1 MTTLDSKN
9 DAAKTDWLSKPLA
22 LYLTLDWEKIAYL
35 LFIVLGII
43 SRFWGLGD
51 RVVSHDES
59 LHTQYSYQFYDGQGF
74 SHTPLMHGPFLFHA
88 TALVYWLFGHDDF
101 TARIVVAILGVILIG
116 MPYFL
121 RDWVG
126 RKGALFASFV
136 LLISPY
142 VWYYS
147 RYIRHDVPSI
157 VWAMILVIATW
168 FYFRDGQERSLWWF
182 AAGLA
187 LLFSTKE
194 ISFIYVAIFGS
205 FTVLRLLNRGMVA
218 PWFRHSWPKFR
229 TPIILMGV
237 GLLLLGGGLVAK
249 SGLEGA
255 DTAVETTIASPD
267 AYAAD
272 PSVDIPHSAADDNN
286 TAVTIS
292 RWVQILGIVIATGG
306 LFMATMNLRPELEQ
320 YREFDLIILY
330 STLLLPM
337 LAPLLSNIVG
347 WDPLDYSLNQCFVPG
362 QETMSGFAI
371 FFARIFDG
379 ACWQMFFTAGIVR
392 SALFAVP
399 MLGVSV
405 AVGIWW
411 HTRRWLISAAIF
423 YSIYIVLYT
432 SVFTNPNGIATGTI
446 GSLGYWLAQHEV
458 QRGSQPWFYY
468 AVVMPLYEFMPLFFT
483 LASIWVWSV
492 RERINHFV
500 GYWAI
505 VLSVGGLITSWV
517 HWAYNR
523 NYTLPGNEDSLAPAL
538 VTAVVLLILA
548 VVGYV
553 LLTRKVLHGRG
564 TPQSSWGDVWR
575 NERLVDFFPFLLWWF
590 VLTVGIYSYAGE
602 KMPWLSIHFVIP
614 MAFMVGYFFQHL
626 LENVSAREFFQRDNL
641 LYLLLTTLT
650 LVGGGFLF
658 RSLWRGEVRFGSPLR
673 ADLQGTYHFVGMVVL
688 TAVLIGF
695 LIWLGD
701 KVSREARRRGWVLGI
716 FLLLSLLTVRAGY
729 MANFP
734 NGDYV
739 TEHLVYAHGA
749 PATKSQVLAQLETI
763 SMRLYG
769 DKSIKVVYDNAS
781 SWPYTWYLRDYPN
794 RQYVG
799 ENITPSVT
807 DAPVLIIGND
817 NWGKVD
823 PFAQNQYTAQT
834 FTYLWWPMEDY
845 RQISWEAILG
855 DPNEPAEVRKG
866 LGNPDVRQALWDI
879 FIHRDYTKYGEV
891 HDKSFDLGQ
900 WPLRDELRIYI
911 RNDVAHLLWDYGVG
925 ATAVA
930 ETISDPYAE
939 GELQPAVSEIIGQG
953 QLVMPRNAAVGP
965 DNRLYVADSG
975 NHRIA
980 VFAGAELLFSFGQ
993 FGAGEGELNEPWGIA
1008 VDDEFVYVADTWN
1021 HRVQKFTLDGEFV
1034 SSFGVSGVAESVQAN
1049 PGFFFGPRAL
1059 ALLAND
1065 QIAVTDT
1072 GNHRIQIFDRN
1083 GNFVLATG
1091 GVGTVTG
1098 QFYEPVGLASNEV
1111 DGSLFVADTWNQRIQ
1126 ELNSNVNFFAVA
1138 EWPVSAWLSQSID
1151 NKPYL
1156 ALDGAGRLYATDPE
1170 GYRVLIFDRAGAY
1183 LGRFGQFGQDAA
1195 GFDRPTGI
1203 AVDDAGNVYVV
1214 DTGNGRVVKYEAPLG
1229 VVQDDGGDDGN
1240 NTAVG
1245 ESEGAEEIPTES
1257 NPTDVLEVE
1266 EEIEIEEAEENENT
1280 TEDPTATTTGDN

>member
-1 MTTLDSKN
+1 MTILETPN
-9 DAAKTDWLSKPLA
+9 DTPPKDDWLSRPLA
-22 LYLTLDWEKIAYL
+22 LYLTLDWEKVAYL
-35 LFIVLGII
+35 LLIVLGII
-43 SRFWGLGD
+43 SRFWALGD

-88 TALVYWLFGHDDF
+88 TALVYWLFGHNDY
-101 TARIVVAILGVILIG
+101 TARITVALLGIFLIVS
-116 MPYFL
+116 PYFL

-157 VWAMILVIATW
+157 AWALILVIATW
-168 FYFRDGQERSLWWF
+168 FYFRDGRERSLWWF

-194 ISFIYVAIFGS
+194 VSFIYVAIFGS
-205 FTVLRLLNRGMVA
+205 FTVFRLLNRVA
-218 PWFRHSWPKFR
+218 YTPWFKNSWKQLRMPV
-229 TPIILMGV
+229 IVIGV
-237 GLLLLGGGLVAK
+237 GLLVLGAGLVAK

-255 DTAVETTIASPD
+255 DTAVSSEMSSPD
-267 AYAAD
+267 AFAAD
-272 PSVDIPHSAADDNN
+272 PSVEIPHSAANDNN
-286 TAVTIS
+286 TAVTIA
-292 RWVQILGIVIATGG
+292 RWVQILGIIVASGG
-306 LFMATMNLRPELEQ
+306 LFLAAKNLRPQLEK
-320 YREFDLIILY
+320 YPEFDLIILY

-337 LAPLLSNIVG
+337 TAPLLITIVG
-347 WDPLDYSLNQCFVPG
+347 WDPLDYSLTQCFVPG
-362 QETMSGFAI
+362 QETMSGFSL
-371 FFARIFDG
+371 FFARLFSG

-392 SALFAVP
+392 SALIAVP

-405 AVGIWW
+405 AVGLWW

-423 YSIYIVLYT
+423 FTIYIVLYT

-446 GSLGYWLAQHEV
+446 GSLGYWLVQQEV

-468 AVVMPLYEFMPLFFT
+468 AVVMPLYEFMPVFFS
-483 LASIWVWSV
+483 LAAIWVWSV

-500 GYWAI
+500 GYWAV
-505 VLSVGGLITSWV
+505 VLGAGSVVASWV
-517 HWAYNR
+517 HWVYNR
-523 NYTLPGNEDSLAPAL
+523 NYTLPGNDPSFAPAL
-538 VTAVVLLILA
+538 VTTVVLFALA
-548 VVGYV
+548 VLGYF
-553 LLTRKVLHGRG
+553 LLSRKFLAGRG
-564 TPQSSWGDVWR
+564 TPQNSFGDILR
-575 NERLVDFFPFLLWWF
+575 TERLVDFFPFLMWWF
-590 VLTVGIYSYAGE
+590 AMTVLAYSYAGE

-614 MAFMVGYFFQHL
+614 MAFMVGYFFQQI

-650 LVGGGFLF
+650 LVGGSFLF

-673 ADLQGTYHFVGMVVL
+673 ADLQGTYHFIGMVLL

-701 KVSREARRRGWVLGI
+701 KVSRGARRRGWALSI
-716 FLLLSLLTVRAGY
+716 FILLSLLTVRAGY

-734 NGDYV
+734 NGDYA

-845 RQISWEAILG
+845 RQISWDALLG
-855 DPNEPAEVRKG
+855 DPNSPDGIRKG
-866 LGNPDVRQALWDI
+866 LGNPSVRQALWDI
-879 FIHRDYTKYGEV
+879 FIHRDYTQYGLV
-891 HDKSFDLGQ
+891 HNKSFDLGQ
-900 WPLRDELRIYI
+900 WPLRDEVRIYI
-911 RNDVAHLLWDYGVG
+911 RNDVAGLLWDYGVA
-925 ATAVA
+925 ATAVS
-930 ETISDPYAE
+930 ETVTNPYAE
-939 GELQPAVSEIIGQG
+939 GDLQLTVGNIIGQG
-953 QLVMPRNAAVGP
+953 ELIMPRNAAVGP
-965 DNRLYVADSG
+965 DGLLYVADSG
-975 NHRIA
+975 NHRIV
-980 VFAGAELLFSFGQ
+980 VFDGTETVLSFGG
-993 FGAGEGELNEPWGIA
+993 FGAGEGQLNEPWGIA

-1021 HRVQKFTLDGEFV
+1021 HRVQKFTLTGEFV
-1034 SSFGVSGVAESVQAN
+1034 RGFGVSGVAQTAQEN
-1049 PGFFFGPRAL
+1049 PGFFFGPRDL
-1059 ALLAND
+1059 ALLND
-1065 QIAVTDT
+1065 NQIAVTDT
-1072 GNHRIQIFDRN
+1072 GNHRIQIFDRD

-1091 GVGTVTG
+1091 GVGTVSG
-1098 QFYEPVGLASNEV
+1098 QFYEPVGLATNPTNAP
-1111 DGSLFVADTWNQRIQ
+1111 GALFVADTWNQRIQ
-1126 ELNSNVNFFAVA
+1126 ELNSEISFLPVN
-1138 EWPVSAWLSQSID
+1138 EWPVSAWPSQSID
-1151 NKPYL
+1151 NKPYM
-1156 ALDGAGRLYATDPE
+1156 ALDNADRLYVTDPE
-1170 GYRVLIFDRAGAY
+1170 GYRVLIFGRDGTY
-1183 LGRFGQFGQDAA
+1183 IGRFGQFGQDAA

-1203 AVDDAGNVYVV
+1203 TLDSEGNVYVV
-1214 DTGNGRVVKYEAPLG
+1214 DTGNGRVVQYIAPFGPTSLSDPLAVEEAEADDAEAETEETLEDDGSASETESEPEAPE
-1229 VVQDDGGDDGN
+1229 
-1240 NTAVG
+1240 G
-1245 ESEGAEEIPTES
+1245 EGGAEEETQP
-1257 NPTDVLEVE
+1257 
-1266 EEIEIEEAEENENT
+1266 
-1280 TEDPTATTTGDN
+1280 